1 MSMCVFACVARFW
14 WPHSPCLAA
23 SQVFS
28 LPLTLGDKK
37 NFLPVNW
44 SMLGEIVLTAFSAF
58 KRRFFVFVWQRSGGN
73 SICDDRLQ

>member
-14 WPHSPCLAA
+14 WPHSPSLAA

-37 NFLPVNW
+37 KLP
-44 SMLGEIVLTAFSAF
+44 
-58 KRRFFVFVWQRSGGN
+58 SGQLEHVGRN
-73 SICDDRLQ
+73 RVDGF